1 MDRKKENKK
10 NNKTVWN
17 KQKQTGTDRH
27 RLKKT
32 DKYRN

>member
-1 MDRKKENKK
+1 MDKNKEKKK

-17 KQKQTGTDRH
+17 KQKQTGTDRN

-32 DKYRN
+32 DT